1 MAFPP
6 PSVLFS
12 DGALLILSEALR
24 GFGRSSRNS
33 MIDLEV
39 YTVSRYVPRM
49 IMSLHTGC
57 QTHVHNVKR
66 VERVV
71 SGSCGLAAGA
81 CRCSVHKFTRLYIFQ
96 CALLLKL

>member
-1 MAFPP
+1 MAIPP
-6 PSVLFS
+6 PSEMTFRRS
-12 DGALLILSEALR
+12 APDSFRSTA